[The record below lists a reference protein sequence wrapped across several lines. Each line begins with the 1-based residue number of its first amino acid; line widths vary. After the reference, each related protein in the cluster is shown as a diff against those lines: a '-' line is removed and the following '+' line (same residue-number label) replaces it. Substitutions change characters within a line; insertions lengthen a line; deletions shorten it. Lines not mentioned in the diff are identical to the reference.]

1 MITSTLFED
10 RVTECGG
17 NFENKKRNH
26 REVLKKST
34 LSYKSFQNKL
44 TTLTFNL
51 GNETNSVGEKPIWL
65 GQPQPI
71 LAQQKNGPAKIGPA
85 KIWQNLANFGC
96 WPSFGLFLNTSHV

>member
-51 GNETNSVGEKPIWL
+51 GNETNVFSNY
-65 GQPQPI
+65 
-71 LAQQKNGPAKIGPA
+71 KNKNYIYFY
-85 KIWQNLANFGC
+85 L
-96 WPSFGLFLNTSHV
+96 